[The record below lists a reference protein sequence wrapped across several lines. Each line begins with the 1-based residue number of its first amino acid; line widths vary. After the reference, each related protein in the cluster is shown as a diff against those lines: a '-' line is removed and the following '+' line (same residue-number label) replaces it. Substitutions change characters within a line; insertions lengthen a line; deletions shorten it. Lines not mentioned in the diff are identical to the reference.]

1 MSCANER
8 NCRLEYDDASIAW
21 LYLDC
26 REASTNTM
34 STPVLRDLGHVLDEL
49 EKRGDLK
56 GLVILSAKDA
66 GFVAAPST
74 DELAAVDDM
83 EHVEAFVQ
91 CGQSV
96 MDRIAALT
104 APTVALTHGHCL
116 GSGLELALACRY
128 RAADQAGS
136 ALGFPDVR
144 LGLHP
149 CHGGTAR
156 LPSLIGSWQA
166 LNLLR
171 SGGSVNAARAVRL
184 GLVDAVVPGESL
196 ADTARDLIARDPGR
210 QRAGPWNV
218 VFHFRVV
225 RRLLYKLLDYELQ
238 RKPCPE
244 KFPATYAI
252 LRLWRDHAG
261 RPPANRLRAERDSL
275 LRLIQQ
281 PASRNLVRAYLLQD
295 RLQKEVLSLD
305 ATPPRRVHV
314 FGAGVMGGGVA
325 ALLAL
330 HGRQVTLHDPDEQAL
345 RSAEARAQSLFE
357 QHLEEP
363 DRVADARARLSADTG
378 DAEVAH
384 AELVI
389 EAVDEDLDA
398 KQALFQELEA
408 RLAPDAVIATATTT
422 LLIEELCRP
431 MERPERLIGLHF
443 FRPVEHQPL
452 VEVVAGGRSGEQ
464 ALAIGQA
471 LIAAAHKL
479 PLRVRSGPGFL
490 VTRLQLPYMLQGA
503 AAYARPRREVI
514 DAAGLK
520 FGMPHGPLELA
531 DAVGLDV
538 CQKLAESLGY
548 AVPESLSER
557 VEAGQ
562 LGQRT
567 GKGFHDWKGERRVT
581 ASVPPGEHHFQK
593 IARELIDPVL
603 REAARCRDEHV
614 VADSD
619 LVDVGTLFGA
629 GFPAHTGGP
638 LTLLRERDGEPDHGQ
653 PTAGR

>member
-1 MSCANER
+1 MNER
-8 NCRLEYDDASIAW
+8 NCRLEHDDASIAW

-26 REASTNTM
+26 RDAATNTM
-34 STPVLRDLGHVLDEL
+34 SMPVLRDLDHVLDEL
-49 EKRGDLK
+49 EKRSDLK

-66 GFVAAPST
+66 GFVAAPGT
-74 DELAAVDDM
+74 DELAAIDDM
-83 EHVEAFVQ
+83 AHVEAFVR

-96 MDRIAALT
+96 MDRIAALPV
-104 APTVALTHGHCL
+104 PTVALIHGHCL
-116 GSGLELALACRY
+116 GGGLELALACRY
-128 RAADQAGS
+128 RAADQKGLT
-136 ALGFPDVR
+136 LGFPDVR
-144 LGLHP
+144 LGLLP
-149 CHGGTAR
+149 CHGGTVR
-156 LPSLIGSWQA
+156 LPSLIGSWRA
-166 LNLLR
+166 LALLR
-171 SGGSVNAARAVRL
+171 SGGSVTAARAAQL
-184 GLVDAVVPGESL
+184 GLVDAVVPGGSL
-196 ADTARDLIARDPGR
+196 ADTARDLIARDPGPH
-210 QRAGPWNV
+210 RAGPWNV
-218 VFHFRVV
+218 VFRLRVV
-225 RRLLYKLLDYELQ
+225 RWLLYKLLEYELQ

-252 LRLWRDHAG
+252 LRLWRDHGG
-261 RPPANRLRAERDSL
+261 RRPADRLRAEQGTL

-281 PASRNLVRAYLLQD
+281 PASRNLVRAYLLQE
-295 RLQKEVLSLD
+295 RLQKEALSLD
-305 ATPPRRVHV
+305 AAPPQRVHV

-330 HGRQVTLHDPDEQAL
+330 HGRQVTLHDPDGRAL
-345 RSAEARAQSLFE
+345 HAAEGRAQSLFE
-357 QHLEEP
+357 QHLDDP
-363 DRVADARARLSADTG
+363 DKIADARARLSTDTG

-389 EAVDEDLDA
+389 EAVDEDPAA
-398 KQALFQELEA
+398 KRALFQELEA
-408 RLAPDAVIATATTT
+408 GLAPDAVIATTTTT
-422 LLIEELCRP
+422 LLIEELGWS

-443 FRPVEHQPL
+443 FRPVERQPL
-452 VEVVAGGRSGEQ
+452 VEVVAGARSAEG
-464 ALAIGQA
+464 ALAAGQG
-471 LIAAAHKL
+471 LIAAAYKL

-490 VTRLQLPYMLQGA
+490 VMRLQLPYMLQGA

-514 DAAGLK
+514 DAAGLT
-520 FGMPHGPLELA
+520 FGMAHGPLELA
-531 DAVGLDV
+531 DAVGLDI

-548 AVPESLSER
+548 AVPEALSER

-567 GKGFHDWKGERRVT
+567 GKGFHDWKGAHRVT

-619 LVDVGTLFGA
+619 LIDVGALFGA

-638 LTLLRERDGEPDHGQ
+638 LTLLRERDGEPERAR